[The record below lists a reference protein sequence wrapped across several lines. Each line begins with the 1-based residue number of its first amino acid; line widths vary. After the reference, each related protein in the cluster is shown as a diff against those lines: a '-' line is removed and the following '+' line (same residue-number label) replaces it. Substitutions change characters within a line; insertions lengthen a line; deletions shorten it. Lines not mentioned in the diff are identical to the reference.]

1 MSNYPT
7 YNSILVDILLLGCN
21 RNTRCKFSHTD
32 LSYLILL
39 QCFDFRRTL
48 VIKVYCIP
56 IVSRKLV
63 SKVQIGS
70 TQIITIVVSGVLSGT
85 QAISWVCIAV
95 VICRIIVA
103 KAISQVAITITIVVP
118 WVIVTEVQTL
128 VGIAVAVSIINV
140 ISWVCGT
147 IAYIVSW
154 VAVTVVKTGR
164 TKTEVESWIVST
176 GVSPD
181 KRLAERQKGI
191 AKEY

>member
-1 MSNYPT
+1 MSNYLT
-7 YNSILVDILLLGCN
+7 YNSILVDSLLLGCN
-21 RNTRCKFSHTD
+21 RNTRSTFSHTD

-39 QCFDFRRTL
+39 QCFDFRTTP
-48 VIKVYCIP
+48 VTKVYCIP

-103 KAISQVAITITIVVP
+103 RGISQVSITIVVP
-118 WVIVTEVQTL
+118 WVIVTKVKSL
-128 VGIAVAVSIINV
+128 VGIAVAVSRVSIINV

-147 IAYIVSW
+147 IA
-154 VAVTVVKTGR
+154 
-164 TKTEVESWIVST
+164 
-176 GVSPD
+176 
-181 KRLAERQKGI
+181 
-191 AKEY
+191 